1 MMNVTLRQLRL
12 FLALAKRLNFTQ
24 AAAMASVSQPALTSA
39 IRALEDELGCKLFD
53 RTSRQ
58 VRLSAEG
65 KQLQA
70 MAEQLVG
77 ELDTS
82 LESIRASATNMEGHV
97 VFSAAPSFLRYVAC
111 PAIADVAI
119 KFPNIS
125 VRVMGH
131 SAEEAIGALLEEKI
145 DFAVCGMTTSVPGI
159 SGTLM
164 LKDRVG
170 VIASSRVIGHL
181 SAPTRW
187 NELDPRGYIT
197 FASGYGVRQ
206 LLEKSSPVPDIIRHP
221 RFEVSSI
228 SSLGVLLTE
237 GIGYGI
243 VPAMIAQ
250 PMLREGLRFLPL
262 QEPPLFRE
270 LQLVKLAN
278 RRLSDAST
286 ELIKRFAPILR
297 RLNLIEGIDVM
308 LDDEATRQFL
318 SS

>member
-1 MMNVTLRQLRL
+1 MTNVTLRQLRL
-12 FLALAKRLNFTQ
+12 FLTLSKRLNFTQ

-39 IRALEDELGCKLFD
+39 IRALEDELGCRLFD
-53 RTSRQ
+53 RSSRRVQ
-58 VRLSAEG
+58 LSAEG

-70 MAEQLVG
+70 MAEQLLC

-82 LESIRASATNMEGHV
+82 LESIKASASSMEGHV
-97 VFSAAPSFLRYVAC
+97 VFSAAPSFLQYVAC
-111 PAIADVAI
+111 PAIADVAS
-119 KFPNIS
+119 KYPNIS

-131 SAEEAIGALLEEKI
+131 SAEDAIGALLQEKI
-145 DFAVCGMTTSVPGI
+145 DFAVCGMMAPQPGI
-159 SGTLM
+159 SGTLI

-170 VIASSRVIGHL
+170 VIASSRVIGHMTTPAHW
-181 SAPTRW
+181 S
-187 NELDPRGYIT
+187 ELDPRGYIT

-262 QEPPLFRE
+262 EEPKLFRE

-278 RRLSDAST
+278 RRLSDAAT
-286 ELIKRFAPILR
+286 ELIKRFAPTLR
-297 RLNLIEGIDVM
+297 RLSLVEGIDVT
-308 LDDEATRQFL
+308 LEDEAVCRFL
-318 SS
+318 AS